1 MRARYGF
8 PVLILVSALALVR
21 LVPGVFFAVLG
32 VPAAHLSAWW
42 LGMPCEATAD
52 GLVLANSRL
61 PITITQSCGGGDFFA
76 LVLAMLVPFVVA
88 AWPRRYWWLALPLA
102 VSITI
107 VANTCRIV
115 AGWYTG
121 VWARAALSVTYWRG
135 VHLATGIVIFLAVL
149 IGTHVTASL
158 VERRRHT

>member
-1 MRARYGF
+1 M
-8 PVLILVSALALVR
+8 LTLVFVLALVR
-21 LVPGVFFAVLG
+21 LVPGVFFSVLG

-42 LGMPCEATAD
+42 LGMPCDAGAG

-61 PITITQSCGGGDFFA
+61 PITITHACSGGDFFA
-76 LVLAMLVPFVVA
+76 LVLALLIPFSVTA
-88 AWPRRYWWLALPLA
+88 LPRRRWWMTVPAA
-102 VSITI
+102 ASITI
-107 VANTCRIV
+107 LANTCRIV

-149 IGTHVTASL
+149 IATHTAA
-158 VERRRHT
+158 